1 MTSANNFLSIRS
13 MKFNNTLIIFLSLL
27 IGLFYSTV
35 AQNRAAVLS
44 ERLLDGQDDYVFVI
58 AHRADWRNAPENSL
72 EAIRG
77 AIAISV
83 DMVEIDLRKT
93 KDNQLVV
100 IHDATVD
107 RTTNG
112 LGKVSDWTLDSL
124 RTLYLKNGQGRI
136 TRFKIPTLEE
146 ALLVAKGEVLV
157 NLDKSYNYFDQVY
170 EVLIKTETINQVV
183 MKAKKPYEVVEAE
196 FGAFLDEVIFMPIVD
211 LKDPKAS
218 QWIEDYIA
226 SGRVVAFE
234 LIFNDDKYLT
244 KDIINTI
251 KKAGLRIWINSLWD
265 GLNGGHSDNLALT
278 DLNASYGWIV
288 DQGVTLI
295 QTDRPE
301 LLIQFLESRNLH
313 D

>member
-1 MTSANNFLSIRS
+1 